1 MNIEIGYRQTKLALF
16 DMIAVTISAIL
27 TSHIPNADLNRS
39 GIFIIMMVHYFA
51 FFISRMP
58 VEFEYRG
65 NLIEF
70 EKTFNYSII
79 FVIFLMAVSFMLE
92 NNFALSR
99 RGAVYFTLI
108 NFVLVY
114 LFNVIIKQFKD
125 SFLFSTTYQK
135 KTILIT
141 TAELWENM
149 QVLFESDILF
159 QKNLV
164 ALVILGTEID
174 KINLPLPLYYS
185 VEEAIEFSTR
195 EVVDYVF
202 INLPSE
208 YFD

>member
-1 MNIEIGYRQTKLALF
+1 
-16 DMIAVTISAIL
+16 
-27 TSHIPNADLNRS
+27 
-39 GIFIIMMVHYFA
+39 
-51 FFISRMP
+51 MP

-135 KTILIT
+135 KDDS
-141 TAELWENM
+141 NY
-149 QVLFESDILF
+149 
-159 QKNLV
+159 N
-164 ALVILGTEID
+164 G
-174 KINLPLPLYYS
+174 
-185 VEEAIEFSTR
+185 
-195 EVVDYVF
+195 
-202 INLPSE
+202 
-208 YFD
+208 